1 MIKERD
7 EAIRLYHLN
16 IISIHSFTFDK
27 SKHHVI
33 YRIHYQKKKT
43 TTLQESLFYIGLAKV
58 TFVKYAIASCL
69 KVS

>member
-7 EAIRLYHLN
+7 EAIRLYHLS

-33 YRIHYQKKKT
+33 YRIHYQKKNHNPSRVAF
-43 TTLQESLFYIGLAKV
+43 LYRVGQSDV
-58 TFVKYAIASCL
+58 R
-69 KVS
+69 